1 MFRALLLLLLPLMG
15 MAQNIDVSAPTKLTN
30 RAPKFKIIGKNED
43 GYVVRLYGT
52 EDVLQAFS
60 SDLRL
65 VASRTLQYKNQNGL
79 LQHVQLNRKGAN
91 VFYLISEKTKSTL
104 IAQPLSGR
112 FADAGQNVSLDTL
125 YDRPDLCSANLR
137 VKQSLNQA
145 FLLFYY
151 PYFRNDKIE
160 SIRTIC
166 VDRALNV
173 VYARTVLLD
182 RPEEEMEAAR
192 VAIDNNGNSYLAFV
206 ADKKKST
213 TEGENIIVYK
223 VSGETDTVQVNNLRI
238 DKNLFGEMY
247 FEADNQNNSV
257 VLCGFYDDADTKNE
271 AAAYGF
277 FYSRFDPDSVGPP
290 VLTYTT
296 FSPSFMNE
304 LTGRQTSDTK
314 LFTFNI
320 KKVILRND
328 GGALFLAESLIKDT
342 RETVFNS
349 QFSPTFNSIQRTTY
363 YQYNDIIAYSI
374 TPDGKEDWHSVMRKK
389 QVSEEDNGIFSS
401 FLITNEKE
409 RLRLLFLDE
418 ITTGAVL
425 TEYTVS
431 STGETV
437 KNQLLAQETKDVML
451 LPKAGKQVSPNEV
464 VMPSY
469 LRNMLRLVKI
479 TY

>member
-1 MFRALLLLLLPLMG
+1 
-15 MAQNIDVSAPTKLTN
+15 
-30 RAPKFKIIGKNED
+30 
-43 GYVVRLYGT
+43 
-52 EDVLQAFS
+52 
-60 SDLRL
+60 
-65 VASRTLQYKNQNGL
+65 
-79 LQHVQLNRKGAN
+79 
-91 VFYLISEKTKSTL
+91 
-104 IAQPLSGR
+104 
-112 FADAGQNVSLDTL
+112 
-125 YDRPDLCSANLR
+125 
-137 VKQSLNQA
+137 
-145 FLLFYY
+145 
-151 PYFRNDKIE
+151 
-160 SIRTIC
+160 
-166 VDRALNV
+166 
-173 VYARTVLLD
+173 
-182 RPEEEMEAAR
+182 
-192 VAIDNNGNSYLAFV
+192 
-206 ADKKKST
+206 
-213 TEGENIIVYK
+213 
-223 VSGETDTVQVNNLRI
+223 
-238 DKNLFGEMY
+238 
-247 FEADNQNNSV
+247 
-257 VLCGFYDDADTKNE
+257 
-271 AAAYGF
+271 
-277 FYSRFDPDSVGPP
+277 
-290 VLTYTT
+290 
-296 FSPSFMNE
+296 MNE